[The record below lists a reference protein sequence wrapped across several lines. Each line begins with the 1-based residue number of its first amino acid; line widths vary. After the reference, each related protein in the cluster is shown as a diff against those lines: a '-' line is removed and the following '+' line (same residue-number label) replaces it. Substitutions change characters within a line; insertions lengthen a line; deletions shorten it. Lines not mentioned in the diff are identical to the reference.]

1 METNNLNILAVIGF
15 NGGTIDGLVLH
26 PDNEHILYPIGTQ
39 LIVRNVLTR
48 QQSFLTVIIPFNILL
63 IHRVTQIKFLQ
74 LQFLTMGNMS
84 LVVRKPSLDL
94 KLIL

>member
-39 LIVRNVLTR
+39 LIVRYVLTR

-63 IHRVTQIKFLQ
+63 IHRVTQINFLQ

>member
-48 QQSFLTVIIPFNILL
+48 QQSFLTVIIPFNILF
-63 IHRVTQIKFLQ
+63 IHRVTQIKFPQ
-74 LQFLTMGNMS
+74 LLFLTMGNMS
-84 LVVRKPSLDL
+84 LVVRKLFLVL
-94 KLIL
+94 KLI

>member
-48 QQSFLTVIIPFNILL
+48 QQTFLTVIINFYILL
-63 IHRVTQIKFLQ
+63 YRVTQIIFPQ
-74 LQFLTMGNMS
+74 LQFLTMENTS
-84 LVVRKPSLDL
+84 LVVRKLSLDL